1 MCGGSGGGTPS
12 GGGGGSMSDE
22 ERAMMEAYGQPQK
35 KSEAD
40 AFIDKLMAER
50 KAQQEKKSSFFSPNY
65 IRSESPEAQRMRAYD
80 EGHGGRGPAAKET
93 NFARRMRLM
102 REGKI

>member
-1 MCGGSGGGTPS
+1 MAKGSCGGGRPGRTGGGTS
-12 GGGGGSMSDE
+12 NEGRDV
-22 ERAMMEAYGQPQK
+22 
-35 KSEAD
+35 D

-50 KAQQEKKSSFFSPNY
+50 KAQQEKKQKSSFFNSNY
-65 IRSESPEAQRMRAYD
+65 IRSESPEAQRRRAYD
-80 EGHGGRGPAAKET
+80 EGHGGRGPPREET